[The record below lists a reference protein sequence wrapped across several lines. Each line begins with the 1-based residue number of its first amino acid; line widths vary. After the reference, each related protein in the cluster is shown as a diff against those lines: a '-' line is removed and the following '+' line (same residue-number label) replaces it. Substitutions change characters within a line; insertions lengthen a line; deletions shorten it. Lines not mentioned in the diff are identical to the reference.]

1 MTDNRAQILESEFIV
16 ATRIST
22 PVVCIDDSR
31 LFVDGQELKN
41 YKITTVLGQGANGVV
56 YRATNT
62 KLQRE
67 EAVKVWHTT
76 NERDRRNKLE
86 QGLLEA
92 QKLAQVSYEYAVAIY
107 SAFELGGLLLATME
121 YVEGKTLEWYQ
132 QNAAPET
139 RLGLAEVYLGAIVN
153 TTTSATRH
161 GDAHSKNVLVYE
173 FSSRLESGL
182 RLKLCD
188 FGTSY
193 YSGKE
198 SSEKRHWRIVKE
210 TILNLTHNM
219 PHADKCRSTLAT
231 LWPKGEQMALEAYE
245 HRKAGVD
252 FSDHD
257 IAQFWAA
264 PLRDYILDLRDL
276 NR

>member
-1 MTDNRAQILESEFIV
+1 M
-16 ATRIST
+16 ATRSPT
-22 PVVCIDDSR
+22 PVVRIDDSR

-41 YKITTVLGQGANGVV
+41 YKINKELGQGANGIV

-67 EAVKVWHTT
+67 EAVKVWRTT
-76 NERDRRNKLE
+76 NDRDRRDKLE

-132 QNAAPET
+132 QNADTKT

-153 TTTSATRH
+153 TTTSVTRH

-173 FSSRLESGL
+173 FNSRLESAL

-210 TILNLTHNM
+210 TILNLTRNI
-219 PHADKCRSTLAT
+219 PHADACRSTLDT
-231 LWPKGEQMALEAYE
+231 LWPKGERMALGAYE
-245 HRKAGVD
+245 DRKAGVD
-252 FSDHD
+252 LSDYD
-257 IAQFWAA
+257 IAQFWAG
-264 PLRDYILDLRDL
+264 PLRDYIHDLSYL